1 MFKRTQWQKTISLL
15 AILAISPFFAACGGE
30 EGGKDSS
37 SASTSG
43 GSNVGGGL
51 VCFAYLLVSGDDECL
66 DYIGSSSSG
75 SSSSSDGSSGVIMFR
90 SFDEYEPNNDWL
102 NANIVVFPGTTDRD
116 GFIMDG
122 DVHDALDQADVF
134 TFTRTFLRYHAFRL
148 CSDGQKYCDEYGEID
163 TLTAYIDILDQSGRV
178 LASSQA
184 SDSNFLRI
192 QLAGGVPHYIR
203 VAAGDTMATTIQ
215 YHLVVHE
222 ANY

>member
-1 MFKRTQWQKTISLL
+1 MFKHTQWQKRISLL

-30 EGGKDSS
+30 EGDKDSS
-37 SASTSG
+37 SSSASG
-43 GSNVGGGL
+43 GSNVGGVL

-75 SSSSSDGSSGVIMFR
+75 SSSSSDGSGSVIKFR

-102 NANIVVFPGTTDRD
+102 NANIVVFPKTTDRD

-134 TFTRTFLRYHAFRL
+134 TFTRTFLRYHEFRL
-148 CSDGQKYCDEYGEID
+148 CSDGQKYCNEYGEID

-184 SDSNFLRI
+184 SDSNFLRLE
-192 QLAGGVPHYIR
+192 LAGGVPHYVR
-203 VAAGDTMATTIQ
+203 VVAGDTMATRVQ
-215 YHLVVHE
+215 YHLVGHE